1 MNNLTKRTV
10 VAFKNHQT
18 NKHEV
23 ALIQNLDNV
32 NIAEVFCKWVETQH
46 DGLKRMFDF
55 EELGI
60 WILNVVEDAFPRFEN
75 KDIYSHYDEVMV
87 ANINR
92 VGLMVSKGKANND
105 DIIICNDDVTVYK
118 IILSLWNITSG
129 DMEDFSMVFVGADDI
144 KLLDWIGGLVE

>member
-18 NKHEV
+18 NKHGF

-46 DGLKRMFDF
+46 DGLKRMFDS
-55 EELGI
+55 EELDI

-105 DIIICNDDVTVYK
+105 DIIIFNDDVTVYK
-118 IILSLWNITSG
+118 IILSLWNITSE
-129 DMEDFSMVFVGADDI
+129 DMEDFSMVFLGADDI
-144 KLLDWIGGLVE
+144 KLLD

>member
-18 NKHEV
+18 SKHEF

-46 DGLKRMFDF
+46 DGLKRMFDS
-55 EELGI
+55 EDLDI

-75 KDIYSHYDEVMV
+75 RDIYSHYDEVMV
-87 ANINR
+87 ADINR
-92 VGLMVSKGKANND
+92 VGLMVSKGKANSN

-118 IILSLWNITSG
+118 IILSLWDITSS

-144 KLLDWIGGLVE
+144 KLLD

>member
-1 MNNLTKRTV
+1 MNNSTRRTV

-23 ALIQNLDNV
+23 VLIQNLDNV
-32 NIAEVFCKWVETQH
+32 NIAEVFCKLVETQH
-46 DGLKRMFDF
+46 GGLKRMFDSN
-55 EELGI
+55 ELDV
-60 WILNVVEDAFPRFEN
+60 WIFNVVDDAFPRFEN

-87 ANINR
+87 AGINR
-92 VGLMVSKGKANND
+92 VGLMVSKGKVNSD

-129 DMEDFSMVFVGADDI
+129 EMEDFSMVFVDADDI
-144 KLLDWIGGLVE
+144 KLLD

>member
-1 MNNLTKRTV
+1 
-10 VAFKNHQT
+10 
-18 NKHEV
+18 
-23 ALIQNLDNV
+23 
-32 NIAEVFCKWVETQH
+32 
-46 DGLKRMFDF
+46 MFDSK
-55 EELGI
+55 ELDI

-92 VGLMVSKGKANND
+92 VGLMVSKGKANSD

-144 KLLDWIGGLVE
+144 KLLDQIGGLVE

>member
-1 MNNLTKRTV
+1 MNNLTKRTA

-18 NKHEV
+18 SKHEF

-46 DGLKRMFDF
+46 DGLKRMFDS
-55 EELGI
+55 EDLDI

-75 KDIYSHYDEVMV
+75 RDIYSHYDEVLV
-87 ANINR
+87 ADINR
-92 VGLMVSKGKANND
+92 VGLMVSKGKANSN
-105 DIIICNDDVTVYK
+105 DIIICNDDVIVYK

-144 KLLDWIGGLVE
+144 KLID

>member
-18 NKHEV
+18 NKHEF

-46 DGLKRMFDF
+46 DGLKRMFDS
-55 EELGI
+55 EDLDI
-60 WILNVVEDAFPRFEN
+60 WILNVVENAFPRFEN
-75 KDIYSHYDEVMV
+75 RDIYSHYDEVMV
-87 ANINR
+87 ASSNR
-92 VGLMVSKGKANND
+92 VGLMVSKGKANSN

-144 KLLDWIGGLVE
+144 KLLD

>member
-10 VAFKNHQT
+10 VAFKNHQM
-18 NKHEV
+18 NKNEF

-46 DGLKRMFDF
+46 DGLKRMFDS
-55 EELGI
+55 EELDI
-60 WILNVVEDAFPRFEN
+60 WILSVVDDAFPRFEN

-87 ANINR
+87 AGINR
-92 VGLMVSKGKANND
+92 VGLMVSKGKANSN

-118 IILSLWNITSG
+118 IILSLWDITSG
-129 DMEDFSMVFVGADDI
+129 DMEDFSMVFVGADDV
-144 KLLDWIGGLVE
+144 KLLD